1 VADDYSPVVEEG
13 ELEAG
18 SGFLAR
24 LRRRQELTP
33 VSPGFRRVLL
43 DADGSPFTS
52 AEQFTP
58 GERRN
63 TNARRWARVDMRH
76 HRLEYR
82 VAFSDTS
89 ALANF
94 VADVA
99 VDASV
104 IDPVTMLEYGATT
117 GVKDVIEPALNRA
130 IGGVSRAGAS
140 QQEESDAAML
150 ARLRQEIAVG
160 LRDLENRTLDGVPV
174 WLTVT
179 VQTIQ
184 VEFDKGTREHYDE
197 LVKLEQRLQL
207 TDVRQRN
214 EQKETEGKIKV
225 RDLWRKDLL
234 PNLRDS
240 SLRVFEEVYANPTD
254 ANIRAAVG
262 QANERELLILRE
274 VLGTF
279 ENMAKDGFYEKD
291 DPTVRALAGLVSR
304 LPQLFPV
311 SDPMLQEGDQGTVID
326 APGDSPEAQSGD
338 RDFSD

>member
-1 VADDYSPVVEEG
+1 MADDYSPVVEEG

-24 LRRRQELTP
+24 LHRRQELTP

-52 AEQFTP
+52 AEKFTP

-99 VDASV
+99 VAASV
-104 IDPVTMLEYGATT
+104 IEPVKMLEYGAAK

-130 IGGVSRAGAS
+130 IGGVSRTDAS
-140 QQEESDAAML
+140 KQKESDAAML
-150 ARLRQEIAVG
+150 AHLRQRIAVG
-160 LRDLENRTLDGVPV
+160 LRDLENTTLKGVPE

-179 VQTIQ
+179 VQ
-184 VEFDKGTREHYDE
+184 VEFDEGTREHYDE

-234 PNLRDS
+234 PNLSNS

-291 DPTVRALAGLVSR
+291 DPTVRALAGLVNR

-311 SDPMLQEGDQGTVID
+311 GDPMLQEGEQGTVFD
-326 APGDSPEAQSGD
+326 APGESPEAQSGD

>member
-1 VADDYSPVVEEG
+1 MDDYSPVVEEG
-13 ELEAG
+13 ELEVG

-24 LRRRQELTP
+24 LRRRQELAP
-33 VSPGFRRVLL
+33 VSPGFRRVLF
-43 DADGSPFTS
+43 DADGSPFIS

-58 GERRN
+58 GERRK

-104 IDPVTMLEYGATT
+104 VEPVKMLEYGAAN
-117 GVKDVIEPALNRA
+117 GVKDVIEPALSRA
-130 IGGVSRAGAS
+130 IGGVSRTDTPK
-140 QQEESDAAML
+140 QKESDAAML
-150 ARLRQEIAVG
+150 AHLRQEITVG
-160 LRDLENRTLDGVPV
+160 LRDLENGTLNGVPE

-179 VQTIQ
+179 VQTVQ

-234 PNLRDS
+234 PNLRNS

-262 QANERELLILRE
+262 QANERELMILRE

-291 DPTVRALAGLVSR
+291 DPTVRALAGLVNR

-311 SDPMLQEGDQGTVID
+311 GDPMLQEGDQGTVID
-326 APGDSPEAQSGD
+326 ASSESPEAQPGD
-338 RDFSD
+338 RDFSN

>member
-1 VADDYSPVVEEG
+1 VADDYSPVVEEA

-104 IDPVTMLEYGATT
+104 VDPVMMLEYGAAT

-130 IGGVSRAGAS
+130 IAGVSRADS
-140 QQEESDAAML
+140 PKQKESDAAML
-150 ARLRQEIAVG
+150 AHLRREIAVG
-160 LRDLENRTLDGVPV
+160 LRDLESRTLDGVPE

-207 TDVRQRN
+207 TDVKQRN
-214 EQKETEGKIKV
+214 ERKETEGKIQV

-234 PNLRDS
+234 PNLSNS

-262 QANERELLILRE
+262 QANERELMILRE
-274 VLGTF
+274 VLGAF

-311 SDPMLQEGDQGTVID
+311 GDPMLQEGDQGTVID
-326 APGDSPEAQSGD
+326 AQGESSEARAGD